1 MNVASFEDKV
11 VISTGGSSGIGR
23 ATALAFANTGAKVV
37 IADIEEEGGQQAVQ
51 LVNIRA
57 TSKASKR
64 PRRNEGS
71 TPMSGARCEGDSGFS
86 LTSSCVPAGLD
97 QGSGARKW
105 PPGR

>member
-51 LVNIRA
+51 LVNI
-57 TSKASKR
+57 
-64 PRRNEGS
+64 
-71 TPMSGARCEGDSGFS
+71 
-86 LTSSCVPAGLD
+86 
-97 QGSGARKW
+97 
-105 PPGR
+105 